1 MDRPSHAGVLII
13 VFITVLINM
22 IGFGVIQPVM
32 PQLLM
37 EVTGEDLAHAA
48 RWGGVL
54 SLVYA
59 LMQFFMSPVMGALS
73 DRFGRR
79 PVLLGS
85 LAAYSADFL
94 LAALA
99 PTIGLL
105 VAARLLAGAFAAT
118 IATANAYIADIS
130 PPDRRAANFG
140 LIGASFGLG
149 FIIGPGLGGILA
161 DAFGPRAPFFAVA
174 AMGAV
179 NLIFGFFFLP
189 ETLAKENR
197 RGFEWRRA
205 NALGA
210 FLHFRQFPV
219 ILPLAGALLLYQTAH
234 WVLPSVWSYFA
245 EERFAWTPTEI
256 GFSLMAVGL
265 AAAIVQGGLSRII
278 IPRLGERRA
287 AFFGMAVAIAAYSIY
302 GFISNPAAV
311 YWIIPF
317 GAFAGLTL
325 PALQAVMSRET
336 PANAQG
342 ELQGAIASIAGLSM
356 MLGPIIMTQT
366 FAAFASPESAIS
378 FAGIEL
384 FPRGAPVY
392 FPGAPFLLAAV
403 MTLGALLM
411 LAGANRSAGDAERTL
426 KREDVSATPPP
437 AHLTTANPATV
448 DAATATTIANREAV

>member
-1 MDRPSHAGVLII
+1 MKSSAQAGALTI

-37 EVTGEDLAHAA
+37 AVTGEDLAHAA

-54 SLVYA
+54 SVVYA

-130 PPDRRAANFG
+130 PPERRAANFG

-149 FIIGPGLGGILA
+149 FIIGPGLGGLLA
-161 DAFGPRAPFFAVA
+161 DAFGARAPFFAVA
-174 AMGAV
+174 AMGAA
-179 NLIFGFFFLP
+179 NLVFGFFFLP
-189 ETLAKENR
+189 ETLSKQNR
-197 RGFEWRRA
+197 RPFEWRRA

-219 ILPLAGALLLYQTAH
+219 ILPIAGALLLYQTGH

-278 IPRLGERRA
+278 IPRIGERRA
-287 AFFGMAVAIAAYSIY
+287 AFFGMTVAILAYSIY
-302 GFISNPAAV
+302 GFISNPWAV
-311 YWIIPF
+311 YWVIPF

-342 ELQGAIASIAGLSM
+342 ELQGAIASITGLSM
-356 MLGPIIMTQT
+356 MLGPLVMTQT
-366 FAAFASPESAIS
+366 FAAFASPESPIT

-384 FPRGAPVY
+384 TSRGAPIY
-392 FPGAPFLLAAV
+392 FPGAPFLLAAL
-403 MTLGALLM
+403 MTLAALLL
-411 LAGANRSAGDAERTL
+411 LAGANRRARDADRDL
-426 KREDVSATPPP
+426 AAAAPI
-437 AHLTTANPATV
+437 APAT
-448 DAATATTIANREAV
+448 AAHTVTIEAMERGKAR